1 MISENDFEG
10 KKFPYTESNKLEFKE
25 SFVDKGFDKYLQT
38 ICGFLNSGGGNLI
51 FGIKDN
57 LDLIGLNS
65 NNNKCID
72 KIILRIDSI
81 ISEKQIV
88 GLNSQSNEY
97 VSIDSA
103 DIKTKQIVNKSNK
116 KFIIVEILPKQDT
129 KYQLA
134 GGMIFYRLGASNYF
148 EKTERIYKQS
158 DFESACKN
166 IQQKAEQD
174 NKLNIELFN
183 KVIGEKDTQIEV
195 LNKKIEEIENTNV
208 INQEYI
214 KNIITQTNNINSKQP
229 IYIGQNTN
237 SINEQADIENQKT
250 QQTDYEK
257 ITSGQTQIIY
267 YDYNK
272 LLTEIIKKIFPC
284 FN

>member
-1 MISENDFEG
+1 ME
-10 KKFPYTESNKLEFKE
+10 KKFPHIESNKLEFKE

-57 LDLIGLNS
+57 LDLIGLNY
-65 NNNKCID
+65 NNKFID
-72 KIILRIDSI
+72 KILLRIDSI
-81 ISEKQIV
+81 ISEKQIIGIDTITNLFV
-88 GLNSQSNEY
+88 PIDLLN
-97 VSIDSA
+97 
-103 DIKTKQIVNKSNK
+103 IKTKQIVNKFNK
-116 KFIIVEILPKQDT
+116 NFIIVEVLPKQNI

-148 EKTERIYKQS
+148 EKNERIYKQS

-174 NKLNIELFN
+174 NKLNIELFH
-183 KVIGEKDTQIEV
+183 KAIDEKNIHIEI
-195 LNKKIEEIENTNV
+195 LNKKIEDIENTNI

-214 KNIITQTNNINSKQP
+214 KNIIIQTNNINSKQP
-229 IYIGQNTN
+229 ICIRQN
-237 SINEQADIENQKT
+237 INENNDLESFSNEKFQESEHNQILSN
-250 QQTDYEK
+250 QNQL
-257 ITSGQTQIIY
+257 IY

-272 LLTEIIKKIFPC
+272 LLTNIIKKIFPC